1 MQHVYQDLPL
11 LPGPVRVRRSAGGS
25 AGDYYLSE
33 VVLLQHLRDF
43 GVVAGHPGAAVDC
56 LRQEAVQEDSAGAG
70 NRRAFRR
77 RASQCGPAPEVGP
90 QTSDRVAEFLPR
102 AGPHY
107 ALVRA
112 HSYTSIAQT
121 RSEERSE

>member
-43 GVVAGHPGAAVDC
+43 RMVAGHPGAAVDC
-56 LRQEAVQEDSAGAG
+56 LLEEAVQEDSAGAAG
-70 NRRAFRR
+70 IKGQIEAQILIDLS
-77 RASQCGPAPEVGP
+77 AAPG
-90 QTSDRVAEFLPR
+90 APR
-102 AGPHY
+102 STD
-107 ALVRA
+107 RA
-112 HSYTSIAQT
+112 HDPHGGVHA
-121 RSEERSE
+121 